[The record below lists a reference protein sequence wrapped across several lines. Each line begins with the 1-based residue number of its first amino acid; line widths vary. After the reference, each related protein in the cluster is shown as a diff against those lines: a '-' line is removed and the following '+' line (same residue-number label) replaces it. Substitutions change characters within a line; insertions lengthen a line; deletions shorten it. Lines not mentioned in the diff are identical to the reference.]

1 MAYIVLARRY
11 RPQTFDDVIGQESAG
26 QTLKNAVKAGRV
38 AHAYLFAGPRGVGK
52 TSMARI
58 LAKALNCE
66 HGPTPEPDNTC
77 DICKSITRGDD
88 VDVIEIDAA
97 SNRGIDDARVLRE
110 NVKYMPTR
118 GTYKIY
124 IIDEVHMLT
133 NEAFN
138 ALLKTL
144 EEPPPHVRFILAT
157 TAPSKLPDTIRS
169 RCQRLDFKRI
179 PTPKIIETLKHICE
193 AEKVEIDKAALHA
206 IARNSRGGM
215 RDSESLLEQLISFTG
230 RKITE
235 EDVYEAIGALSRD
248 GLFKLVDLINA
259 GNVPEALNVLNEA
272 DLKGIEHDTFLDE
285 LIGHYRELLLL
296 KLCGKDSPLIDE
308 NDEDAERLHAQE
320 DGMTADSILY
330 AVQVLSDAKAKIK
343 GAVESRIPVE
353 MALIRL
359 ARLEKMISLDELA
372 RRLEAIEKGQ
382 PMPPERP
389 AAGGASFG
397 PSQPRPKNTDSVKEQ
412 AAGYAPAPA
421 NEAPAEAP
429 PDDSPWGKIVAEVL
443 KGSRMTGMAL
453 IGMDQSESTILI
465 MHHPY
470 RGFRADLVEAAAKK
484 VLNTKARV
492 ICKEGSGGATV
503 NNSGQALEK
512 AAPEAGPPSAGGAPA
527 GDQFAQYT
535 SDPAVKNVVRSFQG
549 RVVGVKGAR
558 KWQKD

>member
-11 RPQTFDDVIGQESAG
+11 RPQTFDDVIGQEGAA
-26 QTLKNAVKAGRV
+26 QTLKNAVKSGRV

-66 HGPTPEPDNTC
+66 HGPTPEPDGTC

-97 SNRGIDDARVLRE
+97 SNRKIEDVRTLRE
-110 NVKYMPTR
+110 NVKYLPTR
-118 GTYKIY
+118 GKFKIY
-124 IIDEVHMLT
+124 IIDEVHQLT
-133 NEAFN
+133 PDAFD

-157 TAPSKLPDTIRS
+157 TDPAKLPETIRS

-179 PTPKIIETLKHICE
+179 PTPKIIETLERICK
-193 AEKVEIDKAALHA
+193 AEKIEIDKAALHA

-248 GLFKLVDLINA
+248 GLFSLVDLINA
-259 GNVPEALNVLNEA
+259 GNVPEALNVLNQA
-272 DLKGIEHDTFLDE
+272 DLKGIEHETFLDE
-285 LIGHYRELLLL
+285 MIGHYRELLLL

-308 NDEDAERLHAQE
+308 NEEDAARLHKQE
-320 DGMTADSILY
+320 EGMTADSILY
-330 AVQVLSDAKAKIK
+330 AIQVLSDAKAKIK
-343 GAVESRIPVE
+343 GTVESRIPVE
-353 MALIRL
+353 MALIRM

-372 RRLEAIEKGQ
+372 RRLEALEAGQ
-382 PMPPERP
+382 PMPER
-389 AAGGASFG
+389 GASAGSSFA
-397 PSQPRPKNTDSVKEQ
+397 PAQPRQKSTDSVKEQ
-412 AAGYAPAPA
+412 AVAYAPAPSDD
-421 NEAPAEAP
+421 APAEP
-429 PDDSPWGKIVAEVL
+429 PLDDSPWGKIVAEVL

-453 IGMDQSESTILI
+453 IGMERNESTVLVT
-465 MHHPY
+465 HHPY
-470 RGFRADLVEAAAKK
+470 RGFKADLVEAAVRR

-492 ICKEGSGGATV
+492 TCREGTGGATV
-503 NNSGQALEK
+503 NDSGQTMQPAV
-512 AAPEAGPPSAGGAPA
+512 PEPRPTSAGNAPA
-527 GDQFAQYT
+527 DDQFAQYNN
-535 SDPAVKNVVRSFQG
+535 DPAVKNVLRSFQG
-549 RVVGVKGAR
+549 RVVGVKGAK

>member
-11 RPQTFDDVIGQESAG
+11 RPQTFDDVIGQESAA
-26 QTLKNAVKAGRV
+26 QTLKNAVKADRV

-58 LAKALNCE
+58 LAKALNCQ

-97 SNRGIDDARVLRE
+97 SNRKIEDVRTLRE

-118 GTYKIY
+118 GKFKIY
-124 IIDEVHMLT
+124 IIDEVHQLT
-133 NEAFN
+133 ADAFD

-179 PTPKIIETLKHICE
+179 PTPKIIATLKLICK
-193 AEKVEIDKAALHA
+193 AENVEIDAAALHA
-206 IARNSRGGM
+206 IARNARGGM

-230 RKITE
+230 TKITE
-235 EDVYEAIGALSRD
+235 EAVYEAIGALSRD
-248 GLFKLVDLINA
+248 GLFSLVDLINA
-259 GNVPEALNVLNEA
+259 GNVPEALNILNQA
-272 DLKGIEHDTFLDE
+272 DLRGIEHETFLDE
-285 LIGHYRELLLL
+285 LIGHCRELLLM

-308 NDEDAERLHAQE
+308 NDEDAARLHAQE
-320 DGMTADSILY
+320 ATMSADTILY
-330 AVQVLSDAKAKIK
+330 AIQVLSDAKAKIK
-343 GAVESRIPVE
+343 GTVESRIPVE

-372 RRLEAIEKGQ
+372 RRLEALEKGR
-382 PMPPERP
+382 PMGERP
-389 AAGGASFG
+389 ASGGGSSTSG
-397 PSQPRPKNTDSVKEQ
+397 QPRPSNPDQVQEQ
-412 AAGYAPAPA
+412 ASPYAPAA
-421 NEAPAEAP
+421 AAP
-429 PDDSPWGKIVAEVL
+429 PDDSPWDRIVAEVL
-443 KGSRMTGMAL
+443 KGSRMTAMAL
-453 IGMDQSESTILI
+453 IGMEQNDTTVVIT
-465 MHHPY
+465 HHKSFSFKPEI
-470 RGFRADLVEAAAKK
+470 VEAAVKK
-484 VLNTKARV
+484 VLNTKVRV
-492 ICKEGSGGATV
+492 VCREGSGGATL
-503 NNSGQALEK
+503 NDSGQALAAAMAPPVPPPAG
-512 AAPEAGPPSAGGAPA
+512 AAPAD
-527 GDQFAQYT
+527 DQFAQYN

-549 RVVGVKGAR
+549 RVVGVKGAK